1 MLGLLPVAHDDAVEE
16 LGRDGVRQAARRV
29 KVDKLGA
36 HVVAH
41 RVEFEH
47 EAERPDDEVDE
58 GEAEREHETEDE
70 HVKQLVQI

>member
-1 MLGLLPVAHDDAVEE
+1 MRSEHLRYISLLLGLEP
-16 LGRDGVRQAARRV
+16 
-29 KVDKLGA
+29 
-36 HVVAH
+36 
-41 RVEFEH
+41 FEH